1 MMKKL
6 IILLL
11 VLQMME
17 GRIYAQSWLGKDL
30 TNMGN
35 INVKELTEA
44 QRQEVLSAAKA
55 QGLNISDL
63 EFLLK
68 SKSMSAPDVV
78 KVEADE
84 SKKAEK
90 NDTSASNKKLKE
102 NVLQSRVAIF
112 GQQLFE
118 ATRTPLVNNAN
129 VAPTKNYILGI
140 GDNVTVRVYGLQ
152 EQKTT
157 AVINKEGSIFLPYG
171 GKCKIS
177 GLTIDRAEA
186 LIRNTL
192 IQSGYASLATGQS
205 KVSLSMEDYH
215 SIQVVVWGA
224 LEPGSYTLPVMST
237 IFDVLYLAKGP
248 GTNRSYR
255 HIQVIRN
262 QQLIAELDLYDFLTK
277 GTSNNNIALQT
288 GDIVFVPYY
297 EKRVRLRGEVKTPA
311 IFELKGKETLK
322 EVFEFAG
329 GYTEIA
335 YQNAVQ
341 IMRYGQEGKEF
352 YSVKQESLDTFT
364 VLGGEIV
371 DVQSINN
378 IDKFKIELVGSIKR
392 PGFYSGTGS
401 NTLSDIIEQAGGL
414 EKGTVKNTVLIRR
427 DDKNGLFHYVRHS
440 LQSVLDAELSVYL
453 MDGDVVYF
461 MDSGD
466 INHREGVQILG
477 QVRHPGSYEYGENLS
492 VGDLIFMAG
501 GFNSKAIINKVILS
515 RKVQDQNIL
524 AEILQIEAQ
533 SDYWNNRELFTT
545 FLKPGDVVSI
555 YINPFVRDQVYVS
568 MEGEINNPGVY
579 PIDSR
584 SQTLWDVYQ
593 RVGGVNNYGILNE
606 AVLIR
611 MKTNSIVDIEK
622 ANVTRKMYNEIYS
635 NEAEVVKSMEKNN
648 SAFDTIALVNLN
660 SVYEI
665 DKILKSIVV
674 EPGDRFIVPKRRNTV
689 RIEGAVYNPN
699 MVFFNSKTRFKEYIL
714 MGGGLMSEADLSNVF
729 VTYANG
735 TSKKTKVILGIFKR
749 YPKVAP
755 GSVLTIPLNQ
765 ENRENEKLSLTE
777 RLALYSIISTSIS
790 SLAVILTAV
799 IN

>member
-1 MMKKL
+1 MKKL

-11 VLQMME
+11 ALLIGE

-44 QRQEVLSAAKA
+44 QRLEVLSAAKA
-55 QGLNISDL
+55 QGLNVSDL

-90 NDTSASNKKLKE
+90 NDTSAANKKLKE

-262 QQLIAELDLYDFLTK
+262 QKRIAELDLYDFLTK

-335 YQNAVQ
+335 YQKAVQ

-352 YSVKQESLDTFT
+352 YSVKQEGLDTFT

-440 LQSVLDAELSVYL
+440 LQSVLDAELSVYM

-501 GFNSKAIINKVILS
+501 GFNSKAISNKVILS

-545 FLKPGDVVSI
+545 FLKPGDVVST
-555 YINPFVRDQVYVS
+555 YINPFVREQVYVS

-635 NEAEVVKSMEKNN
+635 NEAEVANMANN
-648 SAFDTIALVNLN
+648 DNAAYDTIALVNLN

-665 DKILKSIVV
+665 DKILKSIIV

-689 RIEGAVYNPN
+689 RIQGAVFNPN
-699 MVFFNSKTRFKEYIL
+699 MVFFNSKTRFKDYIL

-735 TSKKTKVILGIFKR
+735 TSKKTKVILGLFKR

-755 GSVLTIPLNQ
+755 GSVLTIPLKQ

-790 SLAVILTAV
+790 SLAFILTAV

>member
-1 MMKKL
+1 MIAHL
-6 IILLL
+6 FFLSEANG
-11 VLQMME
+11 Q
-17 GRIYAQSWLGKDL
+17 GWLGKDL
-30 TNMGN
+30 ANMGE
-35 INVKELTEA
+35 INVKQLTDL
-44 QRQEVLSAAKA
+44 QRQEVLTAAKA
-55 QGLNISDL
+55 QGLNVSDL
-63 EFLLK
+63 EFMLK
-68 SKSMSAPDVV
+68 SRGLSAPDVRET
-78 KVEADE
+78 EAIG
-84 SKKAEK
+84 SKKKDSLE
-90 NDTSASNKKLKE
+90 SNVKLKE

-112 GQQLFE
+112 GQELFE
-118 ATRTPLVNNAN
+118 TVRTPLNNNAN
-129 VAPTKNYILGI
+129 VAPTKNYIMGI
-140 GDNVTVRVYGLQ
+140 GDNITVRVYGLQ
-152 EQKTT
+152 EQKTS
-157 AVINKEGSIFLPYG
+157 AVVNREGNIFLPYG
-171 GKCKIS
+171 GKCKIV
-177 GLTIDRAEA
+177 GLTVLQAEE
-186 LIRNTL
+186 LIKNTL
-192 IQSGYASLATGQS
+192 IKKGFASL
-205 KVSLSMEDYH
+205 VSGKSNVSISIEDYH

-224 LEPGSYTLPVMST
+224 TEPGSYTMPAMST

-248 GTNRSYR
+248 GVNRSYR
-255 HIQVIRN
+255 TVQVIRN
-262 QQLIAELDLYDFLTK
+262 QKRIAELDLYDFLTK

-335 YQNAVQ
+335 YQKALQ

-352 YSVKQESLDTFT
+352 YSVKQEGLDTFT

-440 LQSVLDAELSVYL
+440 LQSVLDAELSVYM

-501 GFNSKAIINKVILS
+501 GFNSKAISNKVILS

-545 FLKPGDVVSI
+545 FLKPGDVVST

-579 PIDSR
+579 PLDSR
-584 SQTLWDVYQ
+584 SSTLWDVYQ
-593 RVGGVNNYGILNE
+593 LVGGVNNYGILNE

-611 MKTNSIVDIEK
+611 MKTNSIMDAENAVIK
-622 ANVTRKMYNEIYS
+622 SKMYNEIYS
-635 NEAEVVKSMEKNN
+635 NEAEVANMANN
-648 SAFDTIALVNLN
+648 DTVAYDTIALVNLN

-665 DKILKSIVV
+665 DEILKSIIL
-674 EPGDRFIVPKRRNTV
+674 EPGDRFIVPKRINTV
-689 RIEGAVYNPN
+689 RIEGAVFNPN
-699 MVFFNSKTRFKEYIL
+699 MVFFNSKIRFKEYIL
-714 MGGGLMSEADLSNVF
+714 MGGGLMSKADLSNVF

-735 TSKKTKVILGIFKR
+735 TSKKTKVILGLFKR
-749 YPKVAP
+749 YPKLAP
-755 GSVLTIPLNQ
+755 GSVLTIPFKQ

-777 RLALYSIISTSIS
+777 RLAIYSLIS
-790 SLAVILTAV
+790 SSLTTLALVITSL
-799 IN
+799 